1 MERNADAP
9 QVLRP
14 GGWLVIALGF
24 GSRDYVANL
33 LGGWRDVQIDPD
45 LAGIPRVIAARR
57 AVPESSTKG
66 EGTCGNAAPSRHMS
80 RRGTAVE

>member
-33 LGGWRDVQIDPD
+33 LSGRPDVRIDPD
-45 LAGIPRVIAARR
+45 LA
-57 AVPESSTKG
+57 AVPRG
-66 EGTCGNAAPSRHMS
+66 PRGYVAPSCHLRQK
-80 RRGTAVE
+80 GTAVE

>member
-1 MERNADAP
+1 
-9 QVLRP
+9 
-14 GGWLVIALGF
+14 LGF

-57 AVPESSTKG
+57 PE
-66 EGTCGNAAPSRHMS
+66 RH
-80 RRGTAVE
+80 GPEHPTL